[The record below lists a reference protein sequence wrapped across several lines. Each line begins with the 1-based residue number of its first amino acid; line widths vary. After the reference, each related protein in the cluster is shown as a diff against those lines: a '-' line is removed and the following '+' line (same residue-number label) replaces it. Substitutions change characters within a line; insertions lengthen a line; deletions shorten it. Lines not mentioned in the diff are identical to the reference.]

1 MKKFSLLIL
10 SILLLSCSSDN
21 NDEIVDPVG
30 NFLDVYNGVIWADNN
45 NDGSVVGA
53 DDWYIFKSESLEWI
67 EYVSN
72 VFGCES
78 EVYKWGVECQCES
91 GGKFNIKENSKN
103 LLKIEYIDSDPNDNY
118 LMTITASE
126 NGNTINIIFSD
137 DSNNSYTYN
146 KVSEGCK

>member
-10 SILLLSCSSDN
+10 SVLLLSCSSDSN
-21 NDEIVDPVG
+21 EEIVDPEG
-30 NFLDVYNGVIWADNN
+30 NFLDVYNGVIWTLNGGDEE
-45 NDGSVVGA
+45 
-53 DDWYIFKSESLEWI
+53 WYIFKSESLEWI

-91 GGKFNIKENSKN
+91 GGKFNIKENSRN
-103 LLKIEYIDSDPNDNY
+103 LLKLEHIDSDPKDNY
-118 LMTITASE
+118 LMTISASE

-146 KVSEGCK
+146 RVSEGCK

>member
-10 SILLLSCSSDN
+10 SVLLLSCSSDS
-21 NDEIVDPVG
+21 NDEAVTKEG
-30 NFLDVYNGVIWADNN
+30 NFLDVYNGVIWTYNGA
-45 NDGSVVGA
+45 GAVGGA
-53 DDWYIFKSESLEWI
+53 DEWYIFKSESLEWI

-91 GGKFNIKENSKN
+91 GGKFNVKENSIN
-103 LLKIEYIDSDPNDNY
+103 LLKLEFVDSDPKDNY
-118 LMTITASE
+118 LMTISASE

-146 KVSEGCK
+146 RVSEGCK

>member
-10 SILLLSCSSDN
+10 SVLLLSCSSDS
-21 NDEIVDPVG
+21 NDEIVHPEG
-30 NFLDVYNGVIWADNN
+30 NFLNVYNGVIWTLNGGDEE
-45 NDGSVVGA
+45 
-53 DDWYIFKSESLEWI
+53 WYIFKSESLEWI

-72 VFGCES
+72 VNGCES

-91 GGKFNIKENSKN
+91 GGKFNVKENSN
-103 LLKIEYIDSDPNDNY
+103 NSLKLEHIDSDPKDNY

-146 KVSEGCK
+146 RVSEGCN

>member
-10 SILLLSCSSDN
+10 SVLLLSCSSES
-21 NDEIVDPVG
+21 NDEIVDPEG
-30 NFLDVYNGVIWADNN
+30 NFLDVYNGVIWSLNGGDEE
-45 NDGSVVGA
+45 
-53 DDWYIFKSESLEWI
+53 WYIFKSESLEWI